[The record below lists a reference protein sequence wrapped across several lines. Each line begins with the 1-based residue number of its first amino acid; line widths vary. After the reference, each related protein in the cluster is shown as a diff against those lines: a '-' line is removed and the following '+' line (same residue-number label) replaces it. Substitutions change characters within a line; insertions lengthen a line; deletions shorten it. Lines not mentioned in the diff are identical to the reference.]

1 MKVLYNFIVIE
12 RSEDEKLLN
21 SKEVE
26 LRERI
31 RKKYVIIEE
40 KLYFVNL
47 RKLIVRLGVTW
58 SSFYRFINYGENCL
72 SIDTLELIEKNMKK
86 ELSYIKKEIEVLL
99 EEL

>member
-1 MKVLYNFIVIE
+1 M
-12 RSEDEKLLN
+12 LN

-31 RKKYVIIEE
+31 RKKYIMIEE
-40 KLYFVNL
+40 KLYFINL

-72 SIDTLELIEKNMKK
+72 SVDTLELIEKNMKK

>member
-1 MKVLYNFIVIE
+1 M
-12 RSEDEKLLN
+12 
-21 SKEVE
+21 E

-31 RKKYVIIEE
+31 RKKYIMIEE
-40 KLYFVNL
+40 KLYFINL